1 MAAGWLFLCATFQRN
16 VSATSSL
23 GAGPIA
29 LSVETASQFPGK
41 TPDGISLIT
50 HSVIAPGQEPLVF
63 LAGSSQR
70 REYRDG

>member
-1 MAAGWLFLCATFQRN
+1 MAAGWLFLRATSRRN
-16 VSATSSL
+16 VCATSSL

-29 LSVETASQFPGK
+29 LYVETVSQLPGK
-41 TPDGISLIT
+41 IPDGISLIT

-63 LAGSSQR
+63 LAGSSRR